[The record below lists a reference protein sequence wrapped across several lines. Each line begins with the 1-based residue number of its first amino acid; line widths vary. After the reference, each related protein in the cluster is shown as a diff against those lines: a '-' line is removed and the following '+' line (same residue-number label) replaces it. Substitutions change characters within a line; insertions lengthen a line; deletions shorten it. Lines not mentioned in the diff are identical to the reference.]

1 MLLLNYIGGAT
12 NRGVKEVRVGDN
24 FRHTLAM
31 PLPRVLSFC
40 CVNVTSA
47 PVCILSSTAEA
58 EAPRQHLLQSCTCNS
73 AFPVYTCCTLHLT
86 HPPPPPSPAASQEE
100 LAAQVDKDLRTMLL
114 VPQAS
119 AVHAFCQ
126 KTPPPPS
133 HTHTH
138 TLLHSSNVTGSTSVS
153 LPPRPPPHTHT
164 HTHTQTHTGQSRGA
178 SCPGGQGPAHNAAQ
192 T

>member
-1 MLLLNYIGGAT
+1 MLWRAMLTHFPSLSVQGVTTLGTIYSSSLFPGRCPGGEMLLLNYIGGAT

-47 PVCILSSTAEA
+47 PVCILSPTAEA

-73 AFPVYTCCTLHLT
+73 AVPMDTCCTLHLT
-86 HPPPPPSPAASQEE
+86 HPPPPPPPQASQEE

-114 VPQAS
+114 VP
-119 AVHAFCQ
+119 
-126 KTPPPPS
+126 
-133 HTHTH
+133 
-138 TLLHSSNVTGSTSVS
+138 
-153 LPPRPPPHTHT
+153 
-164 HTHTQTHTGQSRGA
+164 
-178 SCPGGQGPAHNAAQ
+178 
-192 T
+192 